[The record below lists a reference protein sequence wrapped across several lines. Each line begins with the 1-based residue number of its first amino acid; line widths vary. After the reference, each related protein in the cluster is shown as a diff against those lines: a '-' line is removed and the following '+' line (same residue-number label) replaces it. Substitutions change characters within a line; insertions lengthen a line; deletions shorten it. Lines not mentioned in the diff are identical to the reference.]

1 MESEVNKI
9 TLHKQAEKL
18 LSFNKEEEK
27 KMKETK
33 QIRFMRYISVLRKEG
48 LINAREAQEM
58 VSEYGKT
65 SDKSAIMEKL
75 LFLDAKEKS
84 EWFADFI
91 TQIENDPVLN

>member
-1 MESEVNKI
+1 
-9 TLHKQAEKL
+9 
-18 LSFNKEEEK
+18 
-27 KMKETK
+27 MKETK
-33 QIRFMRYISVLRKEG
+33 QIRFIRYIYVLRKEG

-91 TQIENDPVLN
+91 TQIENDPVLI